1 MLLYPKF
8 EKLATQ
14 RGVAK
19 LLIVLFSSLAFI
31 GFMLIL
37 YKYYLVSTNGIRDY
51 FEYKGIDSGSIV
63 SKPFVFN
70 NNYFFNLY
78 LECFSGFLIVVA
90 WLTLIKETQKIGGDP
105 DWGLAWLAVAIF
117 FWCFGDL
124 INIAIEFHNGLGNK
138 ELHMFNESTKSTIG
152 RVVSSLNSFCF
163 LYSLRYLEFNE
174 NSKWKKFRDR
184 IEEYHSIP
192 LVAFLLGSLII
203 ITIILG
209 LVLQGSDSKL
219 IYVPDLIVSIITT
232 AALWV
237 FFTEYFKQRKIK
249 YMKYLIIVV
258 VLVIIIV
265 QVSQVFDQNF
275 KSQFYMHH
283 GAPILSMI
291 YRPFLMMLFLLI
303 AFSSLGNEKEKQ
315 AILER
320 QDMNHAI
327 RGSLHII
334 SRDVERLVKKEKVLQ
349 NYKNTFVLQDF
360 AFRAKSIYD
369 LHNLIHNEYGE
380 AKISLKKYLQ
390 HLIENAKYAFDY
402 THLDFHFVGIDNI
415 YVERT
420 LLRKIGT
427 VLTELITNAAKEA
440 IKKNQN
446 KIDYPNFKL
455 NDKLLII
462 KVENHDILLNITVGD
477 NGIYNKDIFK
487 KINTG
492 HGLSLIKRTIIEDF
506 EGKLSLHK
514 NQYNGTEICLEIP
527 LSNLI

>member
-105 DWGLAWLAVAIF
+105 DWGLAWLALAIF

-152 RVVSSLNSFCF
+152 RIVSSLNSFCF

-174 NSKWKKFRDR
+174 NSKWKNFRDR

-209 LVLQGSDSKL
+209 LVLEGSDSKL

-232 AALWV
+232 E
-237 FFTEYFKQRKIK
+237 T
-249 YMKYLIIVV
+249 
-258 VLVIIIV
+258 
-265 QVSQVFDQNF
+265 
-275 KSQFYMHH
+275 
-283 GAPILSMI
+283 
-291 YRPFLMMLFLLI
+291 
-303 AFSSLGNEKEKQ
+303 
-315 AILER
+315 
-320 QDMNHAI
+320 
-327 RGSLHII
+327 
-334 SRDVERLVKKEKVLQ
+334 
-349 NYKNTFVLQDF
+349 
-360 AFRAKSIYD
+360 
-369 LHNLIHNEYGE
+369 
-380 AKISLKKYLQ
+380 
-390 HLIENAKYAFDY
+390 
-402 THLDFHFVGIDNI
+402 
-415 YVERT
+415 
-420 LLRKIGT
+420 
-427 VLTELITNAAKEA
+427 
-440 IKKNQN
+440 
-446 KIDYPNFKL
+446 
-455 NDKLLII
+455 
-462 KVENHDILLNITVGD
+462 
-477 NGIYNKDIFK
+477 
-487 KINTG
+487 
-492 HGLSLIKRTIIEDF
+492 KRTNNACAIY
-506 EGKLSLHK
+506 SLV
-514 NQYNGTEICLEIP
+514 
-527 LSNLI
+527 